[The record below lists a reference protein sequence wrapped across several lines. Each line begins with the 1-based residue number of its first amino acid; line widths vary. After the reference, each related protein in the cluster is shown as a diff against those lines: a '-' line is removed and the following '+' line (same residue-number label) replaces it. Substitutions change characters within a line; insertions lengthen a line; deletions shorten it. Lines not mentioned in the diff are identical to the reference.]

1 MMVSYVFNVVHIL
14 TKDWLKYIVMENGAL
29 YAMMT
34 LVPMKLE

>member
-29 YAMMT
+29 YVMMT
-34 LVPMKLE
+34 LVTVKLE

>member
-29 YAMMT
+29 YVMIAFIT
-34 LVPMKLE
+34 MKQE